1 MNIAHKFLMAVAVLG
16 LLATAGCK
24 QPLDLSMQR
33 NRIFLMGRLLVGQTC
48 DVRVIWRKAPEDPAP
63 VTVTADLTEIGG
75 PAEQELLTTDNGTWR
90 WIGQVNPENPG
101 EKLIT
106 ITAAGAQGQ
115 QKEESKRFRVFNTD
129 KAIAI
134 ACGSSQGLA
143 LKADGTVADWQ
154 KYLGDL
160 QDPYYAPDNLSE
172 IVAIAG
178 DEKHN
183 LALKLD
189 GTVVSWGLQYEVDM
203 IGPVPEG
210 LSDVVAIA
218 VGGLLNLA
226 LKADGRVVGWGY
238 DTASI
243 CCFNPSGLLDVPED
257 LADVV
262 AVSAGSNFALAL
274 KADGTVTAW
283 GIGAGVPET
292 LKDVV
297 AVDAGVGSYLAL
309 KQDGTVFFGDQSGR
323 SRKLPARAG
332 DLRATAVASGF
343 QHWMALCEDGT
354 VMIWWLAVD
363 GVYVSTFYYVSDER
377 LNNVIALAQGGGE
390 NITMHYPRH
399 SMALTD
405 DGSVLAWEEYWD
417 GQKEL
422 PVPEGLQ

>member
-1 MNIAHKFLMAVAVLG
+1 M
-16 LLATAGCK
+16 T
-24 QPLDLSMQR
+24 PDTS
-33 NRIFLMGRLLVGQTC
+33 
-48 DVRVIWRKAPEDPAP
+48 
-63 VTVTADLTEIGG
+63 
-75 PAEQELLTTDNGTWR
+75 
-90 WIGQVNPENPG
+90 G
-101 EKLIT
+101 ERLIT
-106 ITAAGAQGQ
+106 ITAADSQEQ
-115 QKEESKRFRVFNTD
+115 TKEVSKRFRVFNTD

-143 LKADGTVADWQ
+143 LKADGTLVEWQ
-154 KYLGDL
+154 KYYDDF
-160 QDPYYAPDNLSE
+160 QDPYYAPDNLSN

-183 LALKLD
+183 LALKAD
-189 GTVVSWGLQYEVDM
+189 GTVVSWGQQYEVDM

-218 VGGLLNLA
+218 VGGILNLA

-243 CCFNPSGLLDVPED
+243 CCNNPSGLLDVPED

-262 AVSAGSNFALAL
+262 AITAGEKFALAL
-274 KADGTVTAW
+274 KADGTVTSW
-283 GIGAGVPET
+283 GIGAGVPQT

-323 SRKLPARAG
+323 SRRLPLRAG
-332 DLRATAVASGF
+332 DLRATAVASGL
-343 QHWMALCEDGT
+343 QHWMALLEDGT
-354 VMIWWLAVD
+354 VMIWWSDVY
-363 GVYVSTFYYVSDER
+363 GVSVNIFYYVSDER
-377 LNNVIALAQGGGE
+377 LNNVIALAEGGGE
-390 NITMHYPRH
+390 NITMNYPRH

-422 PVPEGLQ
+422 PVPDELK

>member
-1 MNIAHKFLMAVAVLG
+1 MKTVQKVLVTFAVVG
-16 LLATAGCK
+16 LLAGTGCEK
-24 QPLDLSMQR
+24 PLDLSMQR
-33 NRIFLMGRLLVGQTC
+33 NRIFLMGRLLVGKTC
-48 DVRVIWRKAPEDPAP
+48 DVRVIWRQAPEDLAP
-63 VTVTADLTEIGG
+63 VTVTADLSEIGG
-75 PAEQELLTTDNGTWR
+75 QAEQELLATDNGTWR

-101 EKLIT
+101 EKLIA
-106 ITAAGAQGQ
+106 ITATGSQGQ
-115 QKEESKRFRVFNTD
+115 QREESKRFRVFDTE

-143 LKADGTVADWQ
+143 LKADGTLVEWRTYYD
-154 KYLGDL
+154 DL
-160 QDPYYAPDNLSE
+160 QDPYYAPDNLSD

-183 LALKLD
+183 LALKAD
-189 GTVVSWGLQYEVDM
+189 GTVVFWGRQYEVDM

-218 VGGLLNLA
+218 VGGVLNLA
-226 LKADGRVVGWGY
+226 LKADGRVVAWGY

-243 CCFNPSGLLDVPED
+243 CCNNPSGLLDVPDD

-262 AVSAGSNFALAL
+262 AITAGEKFALAL

-283 GIGAGVPET
+283 GIGAGVPQT
-292 LKDVV
+292 LKHVV

-309 KQDGTVFFGDQSGR
+309 KQDGTVFFADQSGR
-323 SRKLPARAG
+323 SRRLPFRAS
-332 DLRATAVASGF
+332 DLRATAVASGL
-343 QHWMALCEDGT
+343 QHWMALREDGT
-354 VMIWWLAVD
+354 VMIWWLD
-363 GVYVSTFYYVSDER
+363 YYGVSVNTFYYVSDER
-377 LNNVIALAQGGGE
+377 LNNVIALAEGGGE

-399 SMALTD
+399 SMALTA

-417 GQKEL
+417 GHKEL